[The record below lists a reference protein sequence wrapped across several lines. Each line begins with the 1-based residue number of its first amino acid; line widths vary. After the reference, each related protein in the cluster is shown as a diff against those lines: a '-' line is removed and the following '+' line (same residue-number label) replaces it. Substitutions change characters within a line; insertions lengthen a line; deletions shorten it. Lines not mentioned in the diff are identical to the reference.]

1 MINQYLYEECNEFSI
16 KFIIALLTLKL
27 FIKSLDFID
36 YIQIQLIILMQLCFK
51 TQSSNLSSNIIT
63 CYFLVQDNLQR
74 FQQSNLQYL
83 FSLNYTKRIYDF
95 LNCYYVS
102 YFSHNNSIFQWH
114 FLFFQQLNNL
124 QLRAKKKNSTN
135 NDINLLIQFFNLTQN
150 IKNKKHCH
158 QISFIYS
165 KIKKNSENYNFKRC
179 QQDLVHYLYLDNQY
193 NSTYEQRQ
201 NIILQRFQ
209 LLPIL
214 QMYHQI
220 WVSILIMQLSKF
232 LNCQEYTKSS
242 ELQLF
247 NFTFNLKI
255 SLHFSA
261 ILQVDSL
268 QKE

>member
-135 NDINLLIQFFNLTQN
+135 NDINFQSNFLIQLKTQRTKSIVTKYHLFILKLKRTPKITTSKGVNRIQYIIFTQIISIIQRMNKGKIQYFKDFNYYQYYKCIIKFGYTKN
-150 IKNKKHCH
+150 IFD
-158 QISFIYS
+158 IIIIGYSFIKKS
-165 KIKKNSENYNFKRC
+165 K
-179 QQDLVHYLYLDNQY
+179 
-193 NSTYEQRQ
+193 
-201 NIILQRFQ
+201 
-209 LLPIL
+209 
-214 QMYHQI
+214 
-220 WVSILIMQLSKF
+220 
-232 LNCQEYTKSS
+232 
-242 ELQLF
+242 
-247 NFTFNLKI
+247 
-255 SLHFSA
+255 
-261 ILQVDSL
+261 
-268 QKE
+268 